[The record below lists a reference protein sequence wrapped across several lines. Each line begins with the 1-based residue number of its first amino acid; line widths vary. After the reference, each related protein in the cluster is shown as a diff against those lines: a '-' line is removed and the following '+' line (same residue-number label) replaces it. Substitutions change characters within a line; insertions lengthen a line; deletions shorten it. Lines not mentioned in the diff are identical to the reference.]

1 MHSGDTISHYRIL
14 HKLGGG
20 GMGVVYEAEDLALH
34 RHVALK
40 FLPDHLAGSSEA
52 LARFHRE
59 ARTASATSH
68 PHICVI
74 YEIGDHEGRPF
85 ISMELLKGETLK
97 HKIGGSP
104 MQIEHVIELAIQ
116 ITDALD
122 VAHSNGI
129 IHRDIKPANI
139 FITDR
144 DQAKLLD
151 FGLAKQEY
159 FGSHP
164 PAPDQPTLDV
174 EQQLTTAGSV
184 MGTVAY
190 MSPEQAR
197 GKQLDARS
205 DLFSFGTVLY
215 EMATGRLPFPGTA
228 MGEIMEAIF
237 VRQPTPPHF
246 MADAIPAELER
257 IILKALEKDP
267 MLRYQTAAELRA
279 DLQRLKRDSGKNVLL
294 SGSARVPVNI
304 PSVAVLSF
312 ADMSPAK
319 DQEYFSDGLAEEV
332 LNTLAQIRE
341 LRVVARTSSFQ
352 FKGKTEDLRVIGQ
365 KLNAAT
371 ILEGSVRK
379 EKNRV
384 RISVQLISSADGILL
399 WSQSYNRDLED
410 VFGVQEE
417 IARSVATALKV
428 TLLGDRLAPA
438 SPSNPAAYTS
448 YLQGRYFYERRTQRD
463 LENAV
468 RYFQEALALDPGYAA
483 PWAALAAVHISQVD
497 HLYIAPGEGRAKAQ
511 QAAERALSLNP
522 NLAEA
527 YAVIGWIK
535 TEDWDWTAADAA
547 FQRALALEPANV
559 VVLRRAAMFAA
570 GMGRFD
576 EAISLTLKS
585 VDLDPLIPTT
595 HFNLGSFKWYAGRL
609 QETVASF
616 RKALELN
623 PDIPGRHSLLGQ
635 VYLQLEKTTEAVAEI
650 EREPDAFWRRMGMTM
665 AFHTMNQRERADEE
679 LNRLIDDYK
688 EDSAFQIAQV
698 FAFRGEGDRAFEWLD
713 LAYKRRDPGL
723 VLLKGDPLLKGLE
736 SDPRYLDLLARLG
749 LPA

>member
-1 MHSGDTISHYRIL
+1 MHAGDTISHYRIV

-20 GMGVVYEAEDLALH
+20 GMGVVYEAEDLVLH

-40 FLPDHLAGSSEA
+40 FLPDHLAGNAEA
-52 LARFHRE
+52 LGRFRRE
-59 ARTASATSH
+59 ARTACATSH

-97 HKIGGSP
+97 HRIGGNP
-104 MQIEHVIELAIQ
+104 MDIEQVIELATQ
-116 ITDALD
+116 IADALD

-151 FGLAKQEY
+151 FGLAKQEI
-159 FGSHP
+159 FGSQS
-164 PAPDQPTLDV
+164 PAPDQPTLEV
-174 EQQLTTAGSV
+174 EPQLTTAGSV
-184 MGTVAY
+184 MGTIAY

-215 EMATGRLPFPGTA
+215 EMVAGILPFPGTT
-228 MGEIMEAIF
+228 MGEIMEAVF
-237 VRQPTPPHF
+237 VRQPTPPRF
-246 MADAIPAELER
+246 VNNATPPELER
-257 IILKALEKDP
+257 MILKALEKDP
-267 MLRYQTAAELRA
+267 ALRYQTAAELRA
-279 DLQRLKRDSGKNVLL
+279 DLQRLKRDSGKNFSL
-294 SGSARVPVNI
+294 SGTARTPVSI

-312 ADMSPAK
+312 VDMSPGK

-352 FKGKTEDLRVIGQ
+352 FKGKSEDLRVIGQ

-371 ILEGSVRK
+371 ILEGSIRK

-384 RISVQLISSADGILL
+384 RISVQLIGSADGILL

-428 TLLGDRLAPA
+428 TLLGDRFAPA

-463 LENAV
+463 LESAV
-468 RYFQEALALDPGYAA
+468 RYLNEAIVLDPGYAA
-483 PWAALAAVHISQVD
+483 PWAALAAVHTSQID
-497 HLYIAPGEGRAKAQ
+497 HLYIPREEGRAKAQ
-511 QAAERALSLNP
+511 QAAEHALAINP

-535 TEDWDWTAADAA
+535 TEDWDWAAADAA

-559 VVLRRAAMFAA
+559 VVLRRAATLAA
-570 GMGRFD
+570 VMGRFD

-595 HFNLGSFKWYAGRL
+595 HFNLGSFKWYTGKL
-609 QETVASF
+609 QETVTLF

-623 PDIPGRHSLLGQ
+623 PESPGRHSLLGQ
-635 VYLQLEKTTEAVAEI
+635 VYLQQGKPAEAVAEI
-650 EREPDAFWRRMGMTM
+650 EHEPDIFWRRMGMAM
-665 AFHTMNQRERADEE
+665 AYYSLNQPERANKE
-679 LNRLIDDYK
+679 LSRLIDDYK
-688 EDSAFQIAQV
+688 DDSAFQIAQV
-698 FAFRGEGDRAFEWLD
+698 FAFRGERDRAFEWLD
-713 LAYKRRDPGL
+713 LAFNRRDPGL
-723 VLLKGDPLLKGLE
+723 VLMKGDPLLKGLE
-736 SDPRYLDLLARLG
+736 TDPRYMDLLARLG